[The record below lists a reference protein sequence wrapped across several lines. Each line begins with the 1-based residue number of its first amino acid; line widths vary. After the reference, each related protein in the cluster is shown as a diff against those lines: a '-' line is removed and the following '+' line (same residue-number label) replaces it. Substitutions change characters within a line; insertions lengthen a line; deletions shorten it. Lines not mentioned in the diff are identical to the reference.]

1 MKTRFTELVGVE
13 HPIVQGGMQWVGRAE
28 LVAAVANAGALGLI
42 TALTQ
47 PTPEDLTKEIA
58 RCRDMT
64 DKPFGVNLTILP
76 AIKPP
81 PYAEYR
87 QAIIEAGIKI
97 VETAGNKP
105 QEHVTEFKKHGIK
118 IIHKCTS
125 VRHGL
130 SAERM
135 GVDALS
141 IDGFECAGHPG
152 EDDTPG
158 LILIPAAADK
168 IKIPMIASGG
178 FGDGRGL
185 VAALALGA
193 EGINMGT
200 RFMCTKESPIHQL
213 VKERIVA
220 NDERETELIFR
231 TMRNTS
237 RVARNAIS
245 TKVVAM
251 EKEGAKFE
259 DVREL
264 VAGARGK
271 MVYATGDADEGIW
284 SAGQVQGLIH
294 DIPTCA
300 ELVSRIM
307 REAEAIIQQPAR
319 RHGVGRPPSG
329 RRIAAARNS
338 LHLSRLR
345 RSTRSDGWGSL
356 HTKVIAAHP
365 HPSPP
370 PQARR
375 GSKRRA
381 HESLCLRRQ
390 RRRNRR
396 RRKTFA
402 EGHAG
407 AGQGPC
413 LRPQPRRSRHDQGPC
428 AWRGRRRRHRA
439 RHGMGGRSR
448 RARA

>member
-1 MKTRFTELVGVE
+1 MLKTRFTELAGVE
-13 HPIVQGGMQWVGRAE
+13 HPIVQGGMQWVGVAE
-28 LVAAVANAGALGLI
+28 LVAAVANAGALGFI

-47 PTPEDLTKEIA
+47 PTPDDLRKEIA

-76 AIKPP
+76 TIKPP

-87 QAIIEAGIKI
+87 QAIIEGRIKV

-105 QEHVTEFKKHGIK
+105 QEHVAEFKKHGIK
-118 IIHKCTS
+118 VLHKCTS
-125 VRHGL
+125 VRHAL

-135 GVDALS
+135 GVDAIS

-168 IKIPMIASGG
+168 VKIPLIASGG

-213 VKERIVA
+213 IKDKIVA

-251 EKEGAKFE
+251 EKQGATFDE
-259 DVREL
+259 VRDL
-264 VAGARGK
+264 VAGSRGK
-271 MVYATGDADEGIW
+271 MVYASGDADQGIW

-294 DIPTCA
+294 DIPSCA

-307 REAEAIIQQPAR
+307 QEAETIIA
-319 RHGVGRPPSG
+319 
-329 RRIAAARNS
+329 
-338 LHLSRLR
+338 SRLEGM
-345 RSTRSDGWGSL
+345 RSS
-356 HTKVIAAHP
+356 V
-365 HPSPP
+365 
-370 PQARR
+370 
-375 GSKRRA
+375 
-381 HESLCLRRQ
+381 RRQ
-390 RRRNRR
+390 A
-396 RRKTFA
+396 A
-402 EGHAG
+402 E
-407 AGQGPC
+407 
-413 LRPQPRRSRHDQGPC
+413 
-428 AWRGRRRRHRA
+428 
-439 RHGMGGRSR
+439 
-448 RARA
+448 